1 MSALAQQAE
10 VVLDGEPLHRFSIA
24 GNSLGI
30 ELAQG
35 KTTVLVKSS
44 ESHKKAWLRVWHGP
58 EDAEDIYPA
67 PCVSAR
73 LARIGCAI
81 VSRTEFHPHHARNRV
96 SHASPA

>member
-1 MSALAQQAE
+1 M
-10 VVLDGEPLHRFSIA
+10 A
-24 GNSLGI
+24 GNSTGI

-67 PCVSAR
+67 ACVSAR
-73 LARIGCAI
+73 LARIGFAI
-81 VSRTEFHPHHARNRV
+81 VSRTEFHPHHARNWV
-96 SHASPA
+96 SHASPARANPGAST